1 MKKLFIILSVF
12 LSGTSLN
19 AQIILSDIEDIN
31 YPEAGVY
38 YKDVNHILDPF
49 VGTWLYTNGNTS
61 FKIVLEKM
69 EHSSASNGIFFE
81 DLLIGAYR
89 YVENG
94 VEKVN
99 TLNDLQINY
108 SDGRKYPIN
117 SGAIMTGKTLG
128 QTDVLPNEKWIYGSI
143 KDPVSGSIDRIF
155 IKGTTV
161 NGQEAI
167 KISIYHHIQVRHVN
181 DPIPPPISYPLS
193 TELVL
198 IKQ

>member
-19 AQIILSDIEDIN
+19 AQITLSDIEDIN

-49 VGTWLYTNGNTS
+49 VGTWLYTNGNSS
-61 FKIVLEKM
+61 FKIVLEKKVNLPFN
-69 EHSSASNGIFFE
+69 NGIYYE
-81 DLLIGAYR
+81 DILVGAYR

-99 TLNDLQINY
+99 TLNDLNY
-108 SDGRKYPIN
+108 NYN
-117 SGAIMTGKTLG
+117 SRSPYEIYGHSVMTGVALG
-128 QTDVLPNEKWIYGSI
+128 QTDVMPNEKWLVLVIS
-143 KDPVSGSIDRIF
+143 DPVSGSADQLF
-155 IKGTTV
+155 IKKTTV

-167 KISIYHHIQVRHVN
+167 EIFIYHHIGTRHVN

-193 TELVL
+193 TEMVL

>member
-1 MKKLFIILSVF
+1 MKKLLIILTVF
-12 LSGTSLN
+12 LIGTNLQ
-19 AQIILSDIEDIN
+19 AQITLSDIEDIN
-31 YPEAGVY
+31 YPEAWVY

-49 VGTWLYTNGNTS
+49 VGTWLYTNGNTF
-61 FKIVLEKM
+61 FKIVLEKI
-69 EHSSASNGIFFE
+69 ENSAYNNGIYYE

-99 TLNDLQINY
+99 TLNELNAVYTQR
-108 SDGRKYPIN
+108 SDYEIYGHTV
-117 SGAIMTGKTLG
+117 MTGNARG
-128 QTDVLPNEKWIYGSI
+128 QTDVMPNEKWLILTIS
-143 KDPVSGSIDRIF
+143 DPVSGSADEMF
-155 IKGTTV
+155 VKKTTI

-167 KISIYHHIQVRHVN
+167 EIFIYHHIGTRHVN